1 MFWYGTPKDDLS
13 VGYSF
18 VPHNKFMSY
27 EQGRKANHHGV
38 PQKIEKKLD
47 SSKKL
52 TASEAQRVEGL
63 DQINSDINLEPSE
76 RTTWLFDFEEDYDH
90 YLDQIDDESS
100 VDDEIIETSSS
111 KDKKKRR
118 KKKDQ
123 KGKDKKVPKTEKDLD
138 SKKQKRK
145 RKTETEEVEPS
156 KKAKK
161 SKPSDEDVQP
171 PEKKKKSKKNHEDA
185 KDDDVELPS
194 TKKIKKIKKPKPVD
208 KDEEAN
214 DRATQIQ
221 RGFDDKQVTC
231 TNLQEQLVDST
242 NQAAQ
247 KQREFDEKY
256 AEVVN
261 LESNLQAEC
270 EEKLTLMSTWA
281 QENKKNEKL
290 QTILQQQKAKT
301 DEDNAFLTKHAD
313 NLTKVCSDQKI
324 KLQEMEDAANAIEA
338 AERKRRRSN
347 EGGKNDESSIIAA
360 ALPAQKRKTNED
372 NAFLKRHADESQT
385 HGMQQGQGTSSKQC
399 TVPPTAPVEGTSVPS
414 SMDTIRSLQEELK
427 ESNDRERKIQHDLDE
442 QCADN
447 INLQKIKL
455 QFEGALLQRDE
466 QVEILQLE
474 VATLKQQAISSQQ
487 ENTHSHETEGVA
499 NATASAGGKRKRG
512 SEEHMFT
519 SHEMEGSAG
528 DNSMTD
534 MVMMRQYLL
543 ERECHSKEREQHSK
557 ERERHSKVLTQL
569 FEIRRAEL

>member
-1 MFWYGTPKDDLS
+1 MKMLIDVGGKDLVMANDMHGYTALHFLCCSRNKHEMPADKIKLILEAADTEEILQAKNRYGETPYQYAMQVNASTEIQQLLRPSQPSTAILDNEMVATESNKRQTRQVTLS
-13 VGYSF
+13 KQCTAS
-18 VPHNKFMSY
+18 PITPPSEDTH
-27 EQGRKANHHGV
+27 
-38 PQKIEKKLD
+38 ILLD
-47 SSKKL
+47 SI
-52 TASEAQRVEGL
+52 R
-63 DQINSDINLEPSE
+63 
-76 RTTWLFDFEEDYDH
+76 
-90 YLDQIDDESS
+90 
-100 VDDEIIETSSS
+100 
-111 KDKKKRR
+111 
-118 KKKDQ
+118 
-123 KGKDKKVPKTEKDLD
+123 
-138 SKKQKRK
+138 
-145 RKTETEEVEPS
+145 
-156 KKAKK
+156 
-161 SKPSDEDVQP
+161 
-171 PEKKKKSKKNHEDA
+171 
-185 KDDDVELPS
+185 ELQEQL
-194 TKKIKKIKKPKPVD
+194 K
-208 KDEEAN
+208 EAN
-214 DRATQIQ
+214 DREMQIQ
-221 RGFDDKQVTC
+221 RDFNEKQVTC

-242 NQAAQ
+242 NQATRI
-247 KQREFDEKY
+247 QRDFDEKY
-256 AEVVN
+256 AEVEN
-261 LESNLQAEC
+261 LKSNLQAEC

-281 QENKKNEKL
+281 QENKKNEKF

-301 DEDNAFLTKHAD
+301 DEDNAFLTRHAD

-338 AERKRRRSN
+338 AERKRKRNN
-347 EGGKNDESSIIAA
+347 EGGKNDECSITTAAA
-360 ALPAQKRKTNED
+360 ALLAQKRKTNED